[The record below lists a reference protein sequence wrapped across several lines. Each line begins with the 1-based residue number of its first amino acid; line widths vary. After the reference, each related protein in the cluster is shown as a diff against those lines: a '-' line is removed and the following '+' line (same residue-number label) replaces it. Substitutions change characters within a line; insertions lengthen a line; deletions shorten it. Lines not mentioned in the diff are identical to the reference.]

1 VRERAARAFGAH
13 IVLPELADDRLISLG
28 RHVAGLARLRLL
40 VPVGL
45 QKQDGTCER
54 KKESRERGE
63 REEREREERER
74 RESGVRVER
83 AERRERERGAAS
95 AAASCW
101 QSARK
106 HNKKQGHRQLI
117 CVAEAVHERSK

>member
-28 RHVAGLARLRLL
+28 RHVAGLASLRLL

-45 QKQDGTCER
+45 QQQDGTC
-54 KKESRERGE
+54 E

-74 RESGVRVER
+74 E
-83 AERRERERGAAS
+83 ERERGERERGERERGTAS
-95 AAASCW
+95 AAALAVSTKA
-101 QSARK
+101 QQEARS
-106 HNKKQGHRQLI
+106 QLI
-117 CVAEAVHERSK
+117 CVAEAVHGRSK